1 MVLLHLIGNEFILHW
16 RSSMKNKFEGIDIP
30 IIELGDK
37 KLILSPLALQILNV
51 NPGDRLS
58 INYIQKN
65 NENTF
70 PVIGKAEIFADPENG
85 QKLTKSNTISFRGNQ
100 HKFLKQFGNLFKIE
114 MYAKNIYKMV
124 AINDEKE
131 IINI

>member
-1 MVLLHLIGNEFILHW
+1 
-16 RSSMKNKFEGIDIP
+16 MKNKFEGINVP

-65 NENTF
+65 NENTI

-85 QKLTKSNTISFRGNQ
+85 QK
-100 HKFLKQFGNLFKIE
+100 
-114 MYAKNIYKMV
+114 
-124 AINDEKE
+124 
-131 IINI
+131 

>member
-1 MVLLHLIGNEFILHW
+1 
-16 RSSMKNKFEGIDIP
+16 MKNKFEGINIP
-30 IIELGDK
+30 VIELGDK
-37 KLILSPLALQILNV
+37 KLILSPLTLQILNV
-51 NPGDRLS
+51 NPGNRLS

-100 HKFLKQFGNLFKIE
+100 YKFLKQFGNLFKIE
-114 MYAKNIYKMV
+114 MYAKDIYKMV

>member
-1 MVLLHLIGNEFILHW
+1 
-16 RSSMKNKFEGIDIP
+16 MKNKFEGINVP

-37 KLILSPLALQILNV
+37 KLILSPLTLQILDV

-100 HKFLKQFGNLFKIE
+100 YKFLKQFGNLFKLE
-114 MYAKNIYKMV
+114 MYTKDIYKMV
-124 AINDEKE
+124 TINDIEE
-131 IINI
+131 IINNKNIF

>member
-1 MVLLHLIGNEFILHW
+1 MAHLLHIGSVFILHW
-16 RSSMKNKFEGIDIP
+16 QSNMKNKFEGINVP

-37 KLILSPLALQILNV
+37 KLILSPLVLQILNV

-100 HKFLKQFGNLFKIE
+100 HKFLTQFGNLFKIE
-114 MYAKNIYKMV
+114 MYAKDIYKMV